1 MYKHSM
7 VTAGRYIRGHIGSAF
22 CIVAAQ
28 CNTARLAQC
37 YAAVDQDRNEAKGTC
52 LVIATAVAHSVCIL
66 TLDDWPPLS
75 GDVGK

>member
-1 MYKHSM
+1 M
-7 VTAGRYIRGHIGSAF
+7 GSTS

-28 CNTARLAQC
+28 CNTTRLAQW
-37 YAAVDQDRNEAKGTC
+37 YAAVDQDGNEAKETC

-66 TLDDWPPLS
+66 TLDDWPPFS

>member
-7 VTAGRYIRGHIGSAF
+7 ITAGRYIRGHIGS
-22 CIVAAQ
+22 VAAQ
-28 CNTARLAQC
+28 CNTARLAQW
-37 YAAVDQDRNEAKGTC
+37 YAAVDQDGNEAKETC